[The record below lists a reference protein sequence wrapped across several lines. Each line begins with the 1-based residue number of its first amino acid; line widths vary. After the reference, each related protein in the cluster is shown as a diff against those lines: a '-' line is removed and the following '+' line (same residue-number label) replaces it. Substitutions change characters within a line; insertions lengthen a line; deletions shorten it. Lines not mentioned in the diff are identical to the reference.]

1 MLDRN
6 YQRRLKA
13 DLKRWEHDGVV
24 TPAVGAAIRGALPPL
39 TQGIRIPVIVGI
51 MGGLLIAGA
60 FLAFVAAHWT
70 DIPRIARFGIIATG
84 VVGANV
90 IGAWF
95 ARAGRAIEADLCASV
110 GAVIFGAGIALVGQ
124 MYHLGEDFAGGMLL
138 WAVGALAAAALTG
151 SRGALAVAL
160 VAACVWSGSRSY
172 QCNDAPHFP
181 FLVLWFATASLAFAW
196 NSRWAVHVV
205 VLALQPWWLAV
216 ALQQLSI
223 NLSPTFSLI
232 AGATLMLG
240 GGLALTAVGRPRLRV
255 VGEVLS
261 VYGAFL
267 LAGAVVLQTC
277 TALRLMPVAANYP
290 MWAIYGVAAGAILA
304 VAAAALTRRAA
315 TALAVAAILLTIA
328 AGLLT
333 LPHTGGPWLILAAEL
348 CAMLCLVVSG
358 MMDAS
363 RSRIVAGWIGIAGII
378 GFITWAA
385 NGALL
390 QRSFFLLT
398 TGAISVAIA
407 ALLHR
412 RLPRTEE

>member
-6 YQRRLKA
+6 YQRRLQA

-24 TPAVGAAIRGALPPL
+24 TPAVGAAIRSALPPL
-39 TQGIRIPVIVGI
+39 PPGISIPVIVGI
-51 MGGLLIAGA
+51 TGGLLIAGA

-70 DIPRIARFGIIATG
+70 EITRVARFGMIATG

-95 ARAGRAIEADLCASV
+95 ARAGRAVEADLCASV

-160 VAACVWSGSRSY
+160 VAAIVWSGSRSY
-172 QCNDAPHFP
+172 QCYCAPHLP
-181 FLVLWFATASLAFAW
+181 FLVLWFAAASLALTW
-196 NSRWAVHVV
+196 NSRWAVHLV
-205 VLALQPWWLAV
+205 VLALQPWWIAV

-240 GGLALTAVGRPRLRV
+240 GGLALAVVRWPRLRV

-267 LAGAVVLQTC
+267 LAGVVVLQTG
-277 TALRLMPVAANYP
+277 TALREIPVAANYP
-290 MWAIYGVAAGAILA
+290 LWAICCAAAGAIIV
-304 VAAAALTRRAA
+304 VAAAALTRRTA
-315 TALAVAAILLTIA
+315 TALAVAAILLTMA

-333 LPHTGGPWLILAAEL
+333 SPHIGGPWLIFTAEL

-385 NGALL
+385 KGALL
-390 QRSFFLLT
+390 QRSFFLFT
-398 TGAISVAIA
+398 AGAIAVAIA
-407 ALLHR
+407 ALLHCL
-412 RLPRTEE
+412 LPRTEE